1 MMRFHKTNKYNLQSY
16 LDWSSLLLLNDDAD
30 SEVRDKILIF
40 VGFSA
45 KVDFLN
51 IHISQEI

>member
-1 MMRFHKTNKYNLQSY
+1 MRFTKTNKYNLQSY

-30 SEVRDKILIF
+30 SEVRDKHLIF
-40 VGFSA
+40 VGFNA
-45 KVDFLN
+45 NVDFLN